1 MADVTEY
8 TQLITPEHADKPK
21 FSAMVAAVAGAFV
34 SSQNFLNS
42 MPSAFD
48 LDEAV
53 GAQLDILG
61 LWIGVSRRIK
71 VPVSNVYFSWDT
83 AGVGWEQGVWL
94 QSTDATSTISVLDDD
109 TYRLVLR
116 AKIGA
121 NNWDGTIITAAPI
134 LSEIFEDSGTYVQI
148 RDNGDMS
155 FTAYILGPEPSALKM
170 ALISGGYIPIKP
182 AGVMA
187 NYGIG
192 QTLNGS
198 HALDGS
204 IDLNGL
210 A

>member
-1 MADVTEY
+1 MVDVTEY
-8 TQLITPEHADKPK
+8 TRLITSEHADKPK
-21 FSAMVAAVAGAFV
+21 FTAMVEAVSGAFV
-34 SSQNFLNS
+34 NSQNFLNS
-42 MPSAFD
+42 VPSAFD

-61 LWIGVSRRIK
+61 LWIGVSRRIR
-71 VPVSNVYFSWDT
+71 VPISNVYFSWDT
-83 AGVGWEQGVWL
+83 ADVGWDQGVWL

-121 NNWDGTIITAAPI
+121 NNWDGSIITAAPI
-134 LSEIFEDSGTYVQI
+134 LSEIFGGSGTYVQI

-155 FTAYILGPEPSALKM
+155 FTAYVLGPKPSALKM

-182 AGVMA
+182 AGVSV

-192 QTLNGS
+192 FL
-198 HALDGS
+198 LDGTEPL
-204 IDLNGL
+204 DGVRELGGL
-210 A
+210 V